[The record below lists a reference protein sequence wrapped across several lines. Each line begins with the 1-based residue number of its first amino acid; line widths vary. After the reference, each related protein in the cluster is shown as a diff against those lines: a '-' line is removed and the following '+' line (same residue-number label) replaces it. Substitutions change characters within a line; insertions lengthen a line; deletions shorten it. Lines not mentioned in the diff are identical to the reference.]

1 MLKKYLLTVVFV
13 LFTGITC
20 LFLIIG
26 PKSNY
31 SENEKR
37 YLSEAPEFSTE
48 KFLSGEYFSDLSTFF
63 RDRIPCR
70 DLYVGINAYTN
81 LALGKNGANQV
92 YFSKDGYLINAP
104 EESGEESFKENIDA
118 FESFSETVNIPSKLI
133 IVPHT
138 GYVLEDKTPLLSKG
152 YNDKKL
158 FNLAEEKTDFVE
170 FDDITPVLRNKNEQV
185 FYKTDH
191 HLTAYGNYLI
201 YNYLSENEETQ
212 YKKETFGNFYGTTR
226 SSSGYWLTP
235 PDNIE
240 LWYDESS
247 YTVTVYKDGVTGEE
261 YNSLFFKEHLKND
274 DKYPVYLNGNQPLVK
289 IENNSGGEK
298 NLLIIRDSFAQA
310 LAPFLARDYKNI
322 YLVDMRYYRKAV
334 SKLIK
339 ENKIDEILYI
349 YGINTL
355 LTDTNSAWL
364 M

>member
-1 MLKKYLLTVVFV
+1 MKKYLLAFCFV
-13 LFTGITC
+13 LFTALTC

-37 YLSEAPEFSTE
+37 YLAEMPEFSTK
-48 KFLSGEYFSDLSTFF
+48 KFLSGEYYQAFSSFL
-63 RDRIPCR
+63 RDRIPNR

-81 LALGKNGANQV
+81 LALGKNASNKV

-104 EESGEESFKENIDA
+104 EEYTAESFEKNIDNFEA
-118 FESFSETVNIPSKLI
+118 FSQLTNVPSKLI

-138 GYVLEDKTPLLSKG
+138 GYVLEDKLPVLAKA
-152 YNDKKL
+152 YNDAEL
-158 FNLAEEKTDFVE
+158 FCIADRKTNYVE
-170 FDDITPVLRNKNEQV
+170 FEDITDVLKNKDGQV

-191 HLTAYGNYLI
+191 HLTSYGNYLL
-201 YNYLSENEETQ
+201 YRHLSSKEETE
-212 YKKETFGNFYGTTR
+212 YKKESFNNFYGTTR
-226 SSSGYWLTP
+226 SSSGYFLAK

-240 LWYDESS
+240 LWYDSNS

-261 YNSLFFKEHLKND
+261 YDALFFKEHLKND
-274 DKYPVYLNGNQPLVK
+274 DKYPVFLNGNQPLVK
-289 IENNSGGEK
+289 IENNTEGEK
-298 NLLIIRDSFAQA
+298 NLLIIRDSFAQG

-322 YLVDMRYYRKAV
+322 YLVDMRYYRKKV
-334 SKLIK
+334 SELIT
-339 ENKIDEILYI
+339 ENKIDEIIYI

-355 LTDTNSAWL
+355 LTDTSSAWL